1 MAQMLRSPTM
11 RTATAVWR
19 CSTSLVLALDERFG
33 LPVDSY
39 VNGSQTWLLDNG
51 PGAVTL
57 EWRLHPVAEYRPPQ
71 RLSHYDVWERVVT
84 QLQAGVDAGALAL
97 GEEQRA
103 LDSLWEGL
111 EAFAAYD
118 DEIEP
123 ATLGQAAAAALG
135 IAPDAVGLV
144 DHDRV
149 GEAWERARGRV
160 SIVGLLF
167 DELSV

>member
-1 MAQMLRSPTM
+1 MLRSPMM

-19 CSTSLVLALDERFG
+19 CSPSLVLALDERFG

-51 PGAVTL
+51 PGSEMV
-57 EWRLHPVAEYRPPQ
+57 EWRLHPVSAYHPPQ
-71 RLSHYDVWERVVT
+71 GLSHYDLWERVVA
-84 QLQAGVDAGALAL
+84 QLQAGIDAGALAL
-97 GEEQRA
+97 GEEPRA

-111 EAFAAYD
+111 EAFAAYG

-123 ATLGQAAAAALG
+123 ATLGRAATAALG